1 MPGSALTRR
10 GLESGIVVYFRN
22 QVDYVRS
29 LYLELPTA
37 WRRCQLRRAAEARQ
51 PGANGHPHLDTI
63 FSVTTVHVVDEV
75 LRMFVDE

>member
-29 LYLELPTA
+29 LYLELPQHGDDA
-37 WRRCQLRRAAEARQ
+37 SFDELRR
-51 PGANGHPHLDTI
+51 LDSRGPMVIRISTQ
-63 FSVTTVHVVDEV
+63 SSP
-75 LRMFVDE
+75 